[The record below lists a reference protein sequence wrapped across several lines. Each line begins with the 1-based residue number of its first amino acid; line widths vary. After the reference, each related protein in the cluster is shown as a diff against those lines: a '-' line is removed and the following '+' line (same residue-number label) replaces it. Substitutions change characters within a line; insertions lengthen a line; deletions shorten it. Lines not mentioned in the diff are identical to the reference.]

1 MAVDVA
7 MLQTIPLFGDLTK
20 TQLEKIANLCSEKS
34 ISCGE
39 TFFKEGEHGNTFF
52 VVPRGEIEVLLT
64 VGKDALAC
72 LKWVGVGEILGIQA
86 LAPPYRYSSTGRSV
100 TEGTL
105 LAIDAVKLDQL
116 FQQDSQLAFSFLT
129 SLMGA
134 ALNRIDGLR
143 SMI

>member
-7 MLQTIPLFGDLTK
+7 MLQTIPLFGNLTE
-20 TQLEKIANLCSEKS
+20 TQLEKIANLCSEKP

-39 TFFKEGEHGNTFF
+39 TFFKEGEPGKTFF

-86 LAPPYRYSSTGRSV
+86 LVPPYRYSSTGRSV
-100 TEGTL
+100 TEGIL
-105 LAIDAVKLDQL
+105 LAVDAVKLDKL
-116 FQQDSQLAFSFLT
+116 FQQDSRLAFSFLT
-129 SLMGA
+129 SLMGT

-143 SMI
+143 TRI